1 MPASTGTPAPA
12 EIPASSPISAS
23 LAFEDALAELE
34 RIAQAMEAGNLPLE
48 ESLTAYKRGVELLQ
62 HCQHQLSDA
71 EQKVQMLENGA
82 LKELGSDPAGA

>member
-1 MPASTGTPAPA
+1 MPASTGTPASA
-12 EIPASSPISAS
+12 EIPASSPPLAS

-62 HCQHQLSDA
+62 HCQQQLSDA
-71 EQKVQMLENGA
+71 EQKVQILENGT
-82 LKELGSDPAGA
+82 LKELGGDPSGA